1 LRFDEEEEEGDG
13 GCEDR
18 IDIMQNLL
26 EVVRHARGAV
36 EVDFSRCV
44 GVRLFNG
51 PRGMKWMRE
60 VVEELGDR
68 SRWNFQH
75 SALVVDSVVKCLK
88 DFRVLNLASTLH
100 VTDSVFE
107 TWREKNCLQDLQVL
121 SLRWARNV
129 GTDQTLRILADHCR
143 RLTHCYLRGCDLVS
157 DFGIQALALGLH
169 IRETIQELDL
179 CYCNISDR
187 GLRCLALLSALESL
201 DLAAKVNNMWSTG
214 TWTDF
219 GISWLRSWNR
229 QLNINFECA

>member
-1 LRFDEEEEEGDG
+1 MELLDLPSELLAMILSDVAVRKRWVGVEEVETRMGVITLAKLCQVCEEFREVVLHDVVSTASVLRFDEEEEEGDG

-143 RLTHCYLRGCDLVS
+143 R
-157 DFGIQALALGLH
+157 
-169 IRETIQELDL
+169 
-179 CYCNISDR
+179 
-187 GLRCLALLSALESL
+187 
-201 DLAAKVNNMWSTG
+201 
-214 TWTDF
+214 
-219 GISWLRSWNR
+219 
-229 QLNINFECA
+229 